1 MTNYMKNFF
10 LLVAAAALLCSCDY
24 FFPVENGELSISFS
38 KEIYLNTKASKN
50 LPDTNSFILSVVSD
64 KGKVVYEGPFG
75 SALQPIGTVP
85 GTYTVKA
92 VSARPGAPAFDAPL
106 YGDEQ
111 LVLVEMGGLS
121 NVNLFCTQLNCG
133 VKLTFDNSFRQRYPG
148 AGILI
153 TAQEGTLAFAQA
165 ETRTAYFQPGIVS
178 FQLKQG
184 DELSPLMTRSL
195 RARENLTLNFAA
207 QQGGGLSIQLDTTCT
222 WINEDYVIGDQGQEP
237 GTDLGN
243 AMGVWEAR
251 QNVGA
256 KEVWVYGY
264 IAGGDLTSS
273 KASYQGPFTSK
284 TNLLLSSKFPVN
296 GRDGCVS
303 VQLQQGDTRDALNLV
318 DNPQLL
324 GRQVFL
330 KGNIVASYYGLPG
343 IQAITE
349 FVLGNGQ

>member
-1 MTNYMKNFF
+1 MKNFI
-10 LLVAAAALLCSCDY
+10 LCAAAAALLCSCDY
-24 FFPVENGELSISFS
+24 FFPVDNGELSISFQ
-38 KEIYLNTKASKN
+38 KEIYLTTKASKD
-50 LPDTNSFILSVVSD
+50 LPDTNSFILSVVSE
-64 KGKVVYEGPFG
+64 KGRVVYEGPYG
-75 SALQPIGTVP
+75 SAPQPISAAP

-92 VSARPGAPAFDAPL
+92 LSGQPGSPAFEAPL

-111 LVLVEMGGLS
+111 LVLVETGGLS

-133 VKLTFDNSFRQRYPG
+133 VKLSFDNSFRQMYPG
-148 AGILI
+148 AGILF
-153 TAQEGTLAFAQA
+153 TAQEGTLAYSAA
-165 ETRTAYFQPGIVS
+165 ETRTAYFQPGIVTL
-178 FQLKQG
+178 QLKQG
-184 DELSPLMTRSL
+184 DALSPLMSRSL
-195 RARENLTLNFAA
+195 QARENLVLNLSAPL
-207 QQGGGLSIQLDTTCT
+207 GGGLNIQVDTTCT
-222 WINEDYVIGDQGQEP
+222 WINEDYVIGGDGQDP
-237 GTDLGN
+237 GTDVAS
-243 AMGVWEAR
+243 AMGVWDAR

-284 TNLLLSSKFPVN
+284 TNLLLSPKYPVTS
-296 GRDGCVS
+296 REGCVS

-349 FVLGNGQ
+349 YVFGSR